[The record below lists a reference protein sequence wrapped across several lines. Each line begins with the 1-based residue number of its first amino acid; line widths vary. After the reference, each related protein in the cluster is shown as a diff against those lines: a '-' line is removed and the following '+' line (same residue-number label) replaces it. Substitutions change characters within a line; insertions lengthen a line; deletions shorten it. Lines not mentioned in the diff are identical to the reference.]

1 MDSQPDPARPA
12 RSRLTLHP
20 AEALKLPGV
29 DAEHEPKPEGPES
42 TPSKTVDDLET
53 ASVATNNSEHAPAL
67 AEPKQRKA
75 KAKEPKDA
83 LISNP
88 PKLPEDMA
96 KRAKQQAQSFV
107 DTPAGVAEVNLDDQR
122 KLKKQ
127 LEADAKEEAEQKK
140 QAAWDK
146 KQLAAKKA
154 LEKAEK
160 KLKDAQAKAAQ
171 LQSKASSKTT
181 KRKLDSVFASVA
193 EPGQSAPPVSPP
205 KKRRTSSKSK
215 QSPNQKSPSIKL
227 SPKAKSFAS
236 GSVKP
241 NPKDATQN
249 RATAALTL
257 LREKKLH
264 DLTLPPAEFSKKNL
278 GCNTCL
284 QYMFDTSTMSAM

>member
-53 ASVATNNSEHAPAL
+53 ASVAINNSEHAPAL

-107 DTPAGVAEVNLDDQR
+107 DTPAGVVEVNLDDQH

-146 KQLAAKKA
+146 KQIAAKKA

-171 LQSKASSKTT
+171 LQSKASGKTT
-181 KRKLDSVFASVA
+181 KRKLDPVFASVA
-193 EPGQSAPPVSPP
+193 EPGQSAP
-205 KKRRTSSKSK
+205 
-215 QSPNQKSPSIKL
+215 L
-227 SPKAKSFAS
+227 
-236 GSVKP
+236 
-241 NPKDATQN
+241 
-249 RATAALTL
+249 
-257 LREKKLH
+257 
-264 DLTLPPAEFSKKNL
+264 
-278 GCNTCL
+278 
-284 QYMFDTSTMSAM
+284 